1 MIGQNPMAQMSNMVS
16 AYRGQPEKLQSQ
28 VGVPPD
34 LMKLLALQKIE
45 SDRNA
50 AQRELELSMAR
61 QQAASG
67 EKTVAQQLEEQVLG
81 NTQKEI
87 AGQLGPLFNKQ
98 THDRE
103 EAMRKL
109 VQGIA
114 SAPGA
119 NSAMQPQAMASG
131 GVVGLAVGGL
141 PGGVGPPE
149 VITEEEI
156 KKAVAKRKAAEA
168 ARVAAKATAP
178 ASAVG
183 RTGLAGL
190 FSRAAALPM
199 PLPIKAGLTAAS
211 VAVPSLMALI
221 GGDKEP
227 SADTPGAYADPSRA
241 RDVIPAA
248 PVAAPPPAPPAPP
261 PPPPAPRPAPTGVAS
276 LPAGRAAKIEEVDTT
291 DLRNRVMGL
300 ANTDLATQRQAE
312 EERARAAYG
321 LTPEERAVYERQAQ
335 ARGAADAERFDPER
349 KRKEAL
355 LQFLLG
361 GMGRTSIGG
370 TLGAAGAAAFNAAKM
385 AEAEERAA
393 KEERFKQELELMN
406 IGRKAREGAY
416 GAGREAEKTA
426 SERQLKGIEGLANLG
441 TRDQNLKVEQAR
453 LEEQYLDRNSREKIA
468 QMNAE
473 LQRAANA
480 ASREQNEEL
489 RKQRQQQV
497 YIQYADQKE
506 RFLMKESAPA
516 KVIASIRTMQSLGQA
531 LTKEQQVQLLQAEN
545 DLDKLIRGVHEEL
558 TMRLVGVDSG
568 RSGAKVVGT
577 EAANRGR

>member
-1 MIGQNPMAQMSNMVS
+1 MIGQNPIAQMSNMVS

-45 SDRNA
+45 KDRTA

-81 NTQKEI
+81 STQKEI
-87 AGQLGPLFNKQ
+87 AGQLGPLLAKQ
-98 THDRE
+98 TNDRE
-103 EAMRKL
+103 QAMRKL

-131 GVVGLAVGGL
+131 GVVGLAAGGL

-168 ARVAAKATAP
+168 ARVAAKVGAP
-178 ASAVG
+178 ASAAG
-183 RTGLAGL
+183 RAGL
-190 FSRAAALPM
+190 VGLLGRAAALPM
-199 PLPIKAGLTAAS
+199 PLPVKAGLTAAS

-261 PPPPAPRPAPTGVAS
+261 PPAPRPAPTGVAS

-291 DLRNRVMGL
+291 DLRNRVKGL

-370 TLGAAGAAAFNAAKM
+370 TLGAAGATAFNAAKM

-426 SERQLKGIEGLANLG
+426 SERQLKGIEALANLG
-441 TRDQNLKVEQAR
+441 NRDQNLKVEQAR
-453 LEEQYLDRNSREKIA
+453 LEEQYLDRSSREKIA

-480 ASREQNEEL
+480 ANKEQNEEL
-489 RKQRQQQV
+489 KKQRLQQTFMQF
-497 YIQYADQKE
+497 ADQKE

-531 LTKEQQVQLLQAEN
+531 LSKEQQVQLLQAEN

-577 EAANRGR
+577 EAANRGP